1 MNPTVIIAFFIIVN
15 VCSYLIMH
23 TDKNNARLKK
33 RRISEA
39 SLFSFAIFGGS
50 IGILV
55 AMYLL
60 RHKTRKLKFK
70 LGIPLILILQVLAI
84 LLFSYRFL

>member
-15 VCSYLIMH
+15 VFSYLIMH
-23 TDKNNARLKK
+23 TDKKNARLKK

-39 SLFSFAIFGGS
+39 SLFSFAIVGGS
-50 IGILV
+50 IGVLV

-60 RHKTRKLKFK
+60 HHKTRKLKFK
-70 LGIPLILILQVLAI
+70 LGIPLILILQILAI
-84 LLFSYRFL
+84 LVLSNRFL